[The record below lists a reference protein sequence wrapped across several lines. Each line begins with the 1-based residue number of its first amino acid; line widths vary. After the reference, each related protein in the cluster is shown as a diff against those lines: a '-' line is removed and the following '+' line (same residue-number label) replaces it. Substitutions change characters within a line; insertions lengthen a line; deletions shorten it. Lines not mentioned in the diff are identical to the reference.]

1 MKHMNQNEL
10 PYIVKVI
17 ADDASK
23 LTSKWAML
31 LAREEVDS
39 WNSFPC
45 NRSKAERAEL
55 LRWIDANAPYI
66 NVDAELAFG
75 MQQEKA
81 TGNGGLFHCSRNSR
95 SACRII

>member
-1 MKHMNQNEL
+1 MKYMNQNEL

-17 ADDASK
+17 ADDPSE
-23 LTSKWAML
+23 LTPKWAML

-45 NRSKAERAEL
+45 NWSKAERAEL

-66 NVDAELAFG
+66 NEP
-75 MQQEKA
+75 EKA
-81 TGNGGLFHCSRNSR
+81 PRNGGFSSFPAIPAPRVV
-95 SACRII
+95 